1 MEAAWQY
8 LKKPKDEQ
16 KLAHLKLD
24 MIRRLLKRNIPKNRI
39 KAIIGFI
46 ALYVDFDNLEIKTK
60 FEQEMKVITNTTQP
74 MGFEQMIQE
83 EFKKQGLEQG
93 LEQGIVQGIEQGIVQ
108 GIEIAKDELLHQA
121 VPELLQE
128 GFKAE
133 RIAAIL
139 SMPLESV
146 QAVIDQVETRFIA
159 STSAESA
166 SGDEQKDN

>member
-1 MEAAWQY
+1 
-8 LKKPKDEQ
+8 
-16 KLAHLKLD
+16 
-24 MIRRLLKRNIPKNRI
+24 
-39 KAIIGFI
+39 
-46 ALYVDFDNLEIKTK
+46 
-60 FEQEMKVITNTTQP
+60 MKVITNTTQP

-93 LEQGIVQGIEQGIVQ
+93 LEQRIAQ

-128 GFKAE
+128 GIKAE

-146 QAVIDQVETRFIA
+146 QAVIDQIETRFIA
-159 STSAESA
+159 STSAKPA
-166 SGDEQKDN
+166 SNNEQKAN